1 MEGGT
6 YRITRAVCIA
16 LAMVALFLLGVRL
29 GKRQLPADV
38 VNQRDTVTLYDTL
51 TLTEYKDS
59 IVYRTRIDTVW
70 LEKIGNTDFSPADS
84 ASFLQN
90 QGSDSENQQIPVQV
104 PIDYIH
110 ERYTD
115 AEVWYHGFRA
125 GIDSL
130 QVFPETK
137 YITNT
142 VTLRE
147 RPSRWAI
154 SVQGGYGVGK
164 TGLTP
169 YVGVGISYDLV
180 RFGKDRPRKK

>member
-1 MEGGT
+1 MST
-6 YRITRAVCIA
+6 SDIIRAVGIVAAMA
-16 LAMVALFLLGVRL
+16 LLFLLGIQF

-38 VNQRDTVTLYDTL
+38 VIQRDTLVIRDTTTLITYVDR
-51 TLTEYKDS
+51 
-59 IVYRTRIDTVW
+59 IVYRTRIDTVE
-70 LEKIGNTDFSPADS
+70 LPVPDPYTVHDTVT
-84 ASFLQN
+84 
-90 QGSDSENQQIPVQV
+90 VQV
-104 PIDYIH
+104 PIEYIH
-110 ERYTD
+110 ERYSD
-115 AEVWYHGFRA
+115 AEVWYHGFLA

-130 QVFPETK
+130 QVYPETK